1 MNRSRVA
8 LALVP
13 LALLAGCGDPAT
25 RATASPAPSAT
36 APSAAPST
44 TAPSTT
50 ATAAGTA
57 TPAPDGSS
65 TPEPPPSPGPNELAP
80 PTGTNEVEVER
91 SPAAPP
97 IVTGT
102 RFAEHRGFDRVVVDF
117 KGDLPG
123 YRVEWVPELV
133 QDGSGE
139 PIDVKGGAYLQV
151 TITPANAHTEA
162 GAPTWTGG
170 PIFQAGLGNVQ
181 NVVKTGD
188 FEAVVGVGIVL
199 DHKAGFRVLEQK
211 QPNRLVID
219 VAH

>member
-8 LALVP
+8 LVLVP
-13 LALLAGCGDPAT
+13 LTLLAGCGGRT
-25 RATASPAPSAT
+25 TGATASPAPPA
-36 APSAAPST
+36 
-44 TAPSTT
+44 T
-50 ATAAGTA
+50 ATASPAGTES
-57 TPAPDGSS
+57 PAPDGSS
-65 TPEPPPSPGPNELAP
+65 SPPASPQPPPTPGPGELKP
-80 PTGTNEVEVER
+80 PTGTERVEVER

-97 IVTGT
+97 IVTGA
-102 RFAEHRGFDRVVVDF
+102 RFAEHEGFDRVVVDF
-117 KGDLPG
+117 EGELPG

-170 PIFQAGLGNVQ
+170 PVFQAGLGNVQ

-199 DHKAGFRVLEQK
+199 DHKAGFRVLAQK